1 MWQAILQLL
10 LTAPNLLGDL
20 VAAIRY
26 YVQWK
31 EKTALYEASRTSRAT
46 QQALKNEIY
55 ELRKTGNTDDA
66 SHADELRAL
75 LLEER
80 ASAAKYLSDTTVKTA
95 SEATSP
101 DA

>member
-10 LTAPNLLGDL
+10 LRAPNLLGDL

-46 QQALKNEIY
+46 QQTLRNEIRK
-55 ELRKTGNTDDA
+55 LRKTGDPSDA
-66 SHADELRAL
+66 VHADELRTIL
-75 LLEER
+75 VEER
-80 ASAAKYLSDTTVKTA
+80 EAAAKYLSAPDSKTGSKA
-95 SEATSP
+95 ADS
-101 DA
+101 DG

>member
-10 LTAPNLLGDL
+10 LRAPNLLGDL

-31 EKTALYEASRTSRAT
+31 EKTALYEASRTSRQT
-46 QQALKNEIY
+46 QQALRNEIRK
-55 ELRKTGNTDDA
+55 LRKTGDESDA
-66 SHADELRAL
+66 THADELRAI

-80 ASAAKYLSDTTVKTA
+80 EAAAKYLSTTDSQPASKGTNPDT
-95 SEATSP
+95 
-101 DA
+101 